1 MKYEITDGTLTFGA
15 RCILSHVQF
24 AIRGTEKIALVG
36 PNGAGKTTLLRVI
49 AGELSLD
56 ADDRR
61 QGPGI
66 VTDRDLTIGML
77 HQHSFADVSRTV
89 EEELEQHAPVGDG
102 SAFDRERFWYEKE
115 YDTLFTGF
123 GFEKK
128 DKKRKLS
135 EFSGGEQTK
144 IGLIS
149 LLLDHPDLLL
159 LDEPTNHLDV
169 HTVEWLEQYLKTYDR
184 AVVMVSHDRFF
195 LDETAEIVYE
205 LEAGKLTRYPGNY
218 TAYRQEKKKQL
229 RQQAKAYERYM
240 EEKERLEELIRRFKN
255 KPRKAAFAR
264 AKRKELERL
273 PVVEKPELAEKTA
286 AIGTLEPL
294 LPGSKRVLEAERLQV
309 GYEKTLLEIT
319 LHIRKGQKIAILGNN
334 GTGKTTFLKT
344 VAGLLPPRGG
354 KYHLGNNIMLG
365 YFDQHSAEIASEKS
379 VLEHFH
385 DLFPALT
392 EKEARGI
399 LGAYLFGGKEAAKKV
414 DSLSGGEKARLV
426 LAELLQSRPNFLLLD
441 EPTNHM
447 DIQAK
452 ERLEEAF
459 AGYQGTMLFISH
471 DRYFIQQLAD
481 AVLIFEGQEVFYYPF
496 GYRHYVE
503 HCARKGSGDLS
514 ARLRAEEQALID
526 GMRAVPKAERHRL
539 RELSTEEI
547 YEDWRLQPAREA
559 LEEAARKYEKAL
571 EDEEIQKEIYEA
583 SEEFWAENGIL
594 QTVGL
599 SEAQDGEMLDFH
611 AVHTHVQS
619 RNEDGY
625 TDAVV
630 ALASARQT
638 WHDACL
644 AWYEQYR
651 ELEEEETDAVF

>member
-218 TAYRQEKKKQL
+218 TAYRQEKKK
-229 RQQAKAYERYM
+229 
-240 EEKERLEELIRRFKN
+240 RLWPQRR
-255 KPRKAAFAR
+255 
-264 AKRKELERL
+264 RL
-273 PVVEKPELAEKTA
+273 
-286 AIGTLEPL
+286 
-294 LPGSKRVLEAERLQV
+294 
-309 GYEKTLLEIT
+309 
-319 LHIRKGQKIAILGNN
+319 
-334 GTGKTTFLKT
+334 F
-344 VAGLLPPRGG
+344 
-354 KYHLGNNIMLG
+354 
-365 YFDQHSAEIASEKS
+365 F
-379 VLEHFH
+379 
-385 DLFPALT
+385 
-392 EKEARGI
+392 
-399 LGAYLFGGKEAAKKV
+399 
-414 DSLSGGEKARLV
+414 
-426 LAELLQSRPNFLLLD
+426 
-441 EPTNHM
+441 
-447 DIQAK
+447 
-452 ERLEEAF
+452 
-459 AGYQGTMLFISH
+459 
-471 DRYFIQQLAD
+471 
-481 AVLIFEGQEVFYYPF
+481 
-496 GYRHYVE
+496 
-503 HCARKGSGDLS
+503 
-514 ARLRAEEQALID
+514 
-526 GMRAVPKAERHRL
+526 
-539 RELSTEEI
+539 
-547 YEDWRLQPAREA
+547 
-559 LEEAARKYEKAL
+559 
-571 EDEEIQKEIYEA
+571 
-583 SEEFWAENGIL
+583 
-594 QTVGL
+594 
-599 SEAQDGEMLDFH
+599 
-611 AVHTHVQS
+611 
-619 RNEDGY
+619 
-625 TDAVV
+625 
-630 ALASARQT
+630 
-638 WHDACL
+638 
-644 AWYEQYR
+644 
-651 ELEEEETDAVF
+651 